1 MAHLAREPPGQVL
14 VPEEGRYALNRT
26 EFYNALKAEFRGYIA
41 ELRDPSKS
49 ELRTRFKKKMSDIVK
64 ES

>member
-1 MAHLAREPPGQVL
+1 MARRTARPDSVRED
-14 VPEEGRYALNRT
+14 GRYAVNRT
-26 EFYNALKAEFRGYIA
+26 EFYNALKAEFDGYVA
-41 ELRDPSKS
+41 ELRDPSNF

>member
-1 MAHLAREPPGQVL
+1 MHLPSSWNVQGPAGAF
-14 VPEEGRYALNRT
+14 G
-26 EFYNALKAEFRGYIA
+26 FGALKAEFDGYIT
-41 ELRDPSKS
+41 ELRDPNNS